1 MADARTPQSG
11 ALRSI
16 TSSILDPQRPTQSLR
31 REVVGMTKIL
41 ADAGTFRSA
50 RQADISEGET
60 RTSNGL
66 ALSPSMAAMCADDFV
81 RTIEFIRGTQA
92 AIMDMRAQYPDRPA
106 RILYAGCG
114 PYAALAIP
122 LMTIFSPQ
130 EAVFTLL
137 DIHPEAIESVKNI
150 AETLGLADSIV
161 HSETMD
167 AGFYHID
174 PDQPPDI
181 ILLEIMQACL
191 AAEPQV
197 AITRHL
203 LMQAPD
209 AILIPEEVRIDFVL
223 ADPSHEFGLDGLAQN
238 ADDLQRDRIAVTP
251 VFVVNRETVN
261 SWKSIHGNRLPGGAA
276 RLPDPM
282 EQRYQPMLF
291 TNIRVYQNH
300 VLKDYDSGLT
310 CPRLF
315 TSNAAIQAG
324 DTIQFHYELGRQPQ
338 LKGEVCAHP
347 DQSGI
352 TNRSTRRTGRAGL

>member
-1 MADARTPQSG
+1 MTDVRTPHPG
-11 ALRSI
+11 ALRSV
-16 TSSILDPQRPTQSLR
+16 TASIVDPQRPTQSLR
-31 REVVGMTKIL
+31 QEVVEMTKIL

-50 RQADISEGET
+50 RQADISAGET

-66 ALSPSMAAMCADDFV
+66 ALSPSMAAMCADDPV

-92 AIMDMRAQYPDRPA
+92 AIMDIREQYPDRPA

-114 PYAALAIP
+114 PYATLAIP

-137 DIHPEAIESVKNI
+137 DIHPESIESVIYI
-150 AETLGLADSIV
+150 AETLGLTDSIA
-161 HSETMD
+161 HNETMD
-167 AGFYHID
+167 AGTYHID

-203 LMQAPD
+203 LLQAPD

-223 ADPSHEFGLDGLAQN
+223 ADPSHEFGLDGRARN
-238 ADDLQRDRIAVTP
+238 ADELQRDRILVAP

-261 SWKSIHGNRLPGGAA
+261 SWKSIRGNRLPGSAA
-276 RLPDPM
+276 RLPDPV

-291 TNIRVYQNH
+291 TNMRVYQNH
-300 VLKDYDSGLT
+300 VLKEYDSGLT

-338 LKGEVCAHP
+338 LKGEVCARLN
-347 DQSGI
+347 Q
-352 TNRSTRRTGRAGL
+352 NQ